1 MNNSDSEPPSSQG
14 ADNIMRQLHASD
26 SRGVERRREVVVRPD
41 GSKVIRVEK
50 RRRTYH
56 DEQGDA
62 KQAVLKN
69 KRFLIGLCVLVL
81 LIVGA
86 LAGTYMYR
94 LTSFNT
100 EEFAGRLQSDLS
112 ASWGGKVEI
121 SGMAMDGL
129 SMKAARVKVTFPEDS
144 CLSFVAMEGV
154 SGEISATS
162 LFMGKIKG
170 ESLNMSKATIGL
182 RPGFAKFEVP
192 RTNRELPFF
201 FRRYTA
207 PRLEVGYAHK
217 TEAFTLERNDGPFY
231 MTAEAYIRT
240 SGAGPEPEYVVD
252 LSQQKLKI
260 KGWPLMDVEAGSII
274 FNGNG
279 VKHLTLSGS
288 LDKGRLLNK
297 PADLS
302 PFMITGNFRLGTDF
316 RHQAWTLTG
325 RNFNLLSLVGN
336 DFSSFLK
343 VQTGEQEVDEKQE
356 LKLDFALPVT
366 AEQKRPSLKGY
377 SGSVIKA
384 TMFRLPVF
392 RLLAA
397 MTSRHTE
404 IRLPYSSPVFTSGSF
419 FLESDGTDRSVSLK
433 EISLFEQNFLGVTGA
448 LYSNGAAVTG
458 QLVFKLPSYMVD
470 GVPLPSGVTQ
480 EGHEII
486 LPVTVS
492 GAPASPQ
499 DNSAG
504 MLREVERRANRPEVR
519 AAPSRGTVPSVP
531 SSPSPVRITVDGFM

>member
-1 MNNSDSEPPSSQG
+1 
-14 ADNIMRQLHASD
+14 MRQLHASD
-26 SRGVERRREVVVRPD
+26 SQGVERKREVVVRPD

-50 RRRTYH
+50 RRRTYNDDH
-56 DEQGDA
+56 GDA

-69 KRFLIGLCVLVL
+69 KRFLIGLCILVL
-81 LIVGA
+81 LVVGA

-112 ASWGGKVEI
+112 AAWGGKVEA

-129 SMKAARVKVTFPEDS
+129 SMKAARIKVTFPQDS
-144 CLSFVAMEGV
+144 CLSFVMMEGV

-170 ESLNMSKATIGL
+170 ESLNMAKVTIGL
-182 RPGFAKFEVP
+182 RPGFSKFAVP
-192 RTNRELPFF
+192 QTKRELPFV
-201 FRRYTA
+201 FRRYTS

-217 TEAFTLERNDGPFY
+217 TEEFTLERNDGPFY

-240 SGAGPEPEYVVD
+240 SGNGTEPEYVLD

-260 KGWPLMDVEAGSII
+260 KGWPLMGVDSGSII
-274 FNGNG
+274 LNGNG
-279 VKHLTLSGS
+279 VKQLTFSGF

-297 PADLS
+297 PTDLS
-302 PFMITGNFRLGTDF
+302 PCMITGNFLLGTDF

-325 RNFNLLSLVGN
+325 RNFDLLSLVGD
-336 DFSSFLK
+336 DFASFLK
-343 VQTGEQEVDEKQE
+343 VQMGEQEVDEKHE

-366 AEQKRPSLKGY
+366 DEQKRPSVKGY

-384 TMFRLPVF
+384 TMLRLPVL

-397 MTSRHTE
+397 MTARNTE

-419 FLESDGTDRSVSLK
+419 LLESDGTDRSASLK
-433 EISLFEQNFLGVTGA
+433 EISLFEQGFLGVTGV
-448 LYSNGAAVTG
+448 LYSNGSAVTG
-458 QLVFKLPSYMVD
+458 ELVFKIPSYMVD
-470 GVPLPSGVTQ
+470 SRRLPSGVTQ

-486 LPVTVS
+486 LPVKIS
-492 GAPASPQ
+492 GTPASPQ

-504 MLREVERRANRPEVR
+504 MLQEVEPRADRPGMGT
-519 AAPSRGTVPSVP
+519 APSRGTALPAP
-531 SSPSPVRITVDGFM
+531 SSTPPARITVDGFM